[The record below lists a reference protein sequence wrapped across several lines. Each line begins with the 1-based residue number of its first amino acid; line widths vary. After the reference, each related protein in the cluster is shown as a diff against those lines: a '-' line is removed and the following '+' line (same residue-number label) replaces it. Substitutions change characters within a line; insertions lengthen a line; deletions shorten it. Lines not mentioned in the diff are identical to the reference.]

1 MSVSFVRESI
11 FNYLWRSQNLL
22 VQLPNYFR
30 AFVYLLWCVIGV
42 FLAATGTKN
51 NNNQANGEVYS
62 HIVNVTALEGKFNV
76 GKKSGGHPHTNMAKA
91 ALNMMTLTGARD
103 YARTGILMNSVD
115 TVRIPPPLLP
125 EKDLYYLIYDYL
137 SILPL
142 MIYSLCSV
150 LFSLVVMLC

>member
-1 MSVSFVRESI
+1 
-11 FNYLWRSQNLL
+11 
-22 VQLPNYFR
+22 
-30 AFVYLLWCVIGV
+30 
-42 FLAATGTKN
+42 
-51 NNNQANGEVYS
+51 
-62 HIVNVTALEGKFNV
+62 
-76 GKKSGGHPHTNMAKA
+76 MAKA